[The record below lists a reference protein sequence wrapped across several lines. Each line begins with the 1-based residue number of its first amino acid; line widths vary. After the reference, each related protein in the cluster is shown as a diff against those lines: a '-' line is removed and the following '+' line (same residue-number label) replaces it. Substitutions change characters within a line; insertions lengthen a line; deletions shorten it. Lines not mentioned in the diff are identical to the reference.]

1 MHSQP
6 VSLAPRH
13 LIVIGASERPHSLGE
28 RVLTALLRTPFGG
41 QITPVNLRHKTVGG
55 MKAYANLNRVPDASD
70 MALVLTPP
78 ASYEAVLKACHKQ
91 NIPHAVLV
99 QDWDGLAPEALEQA
113 QEALRKMR
121 KSNVRIT
128 VCHPAALQ
136 VPASGLNTGIY
147 PDLPAGGMGIISG
160 HASESARLSAQIAQ
174 AALGVSC
181 HIGLHYPLSPTTSAD
196 FIDTLAADPATR
208 LIAVSHNPHENQRR
222 LFSAIRRAARR
233 KPVLLSVCH
242 YADEEEQAV
251 LQALSRRCGCVLA
264 FTPDETAAALH
275 ALSAADK
282 SARKLHIIANEPCG
296 SLQTQADELGITLH
310 PLPDDGRPSENL
322 YGHIGSHP
330 APARYR
336 ALAESCL
343 QHSQTEALLAVVAP
357 TADHTAENIT
367 RLMANLQ
374 RQTDKPLFISSP
386 FSDGLLQ
393 FNRPAQAL
401 QAFRCQN
408 VYTALKQQ
416 QNQTAKPLPG
426 HLKTPSVREI
436 QKTPADL
443 PQLAKALYLP
453 EYKTPEANPQFVLTF
468 KRHARYGAVLY
479 ARTPART
486 LAVLPPFTTLDTEY
500 LIRQADLKRHQKTVH
515 QLLHSL
521 NSAVSVPFIT
531 EITVSAGSTGIGSD
545 IKTDPQ
551 AETVENVLAPYPA
564 KPAHT
569 FTLKNGQTVRIRP
582 LLPEDAEAKQNF
594 VRSLPEEQRYTRY
607 MMHLAELSPAM
618 LARACNLD
626 YACEGAVVAETE
638 DGTWLG
644 VARFGPTDTA
654 GRCEFGIST
663 APAAQGQGL
672 AAHLMEQIIQTAKQ
686 QGYREMSAEILQ
698 NNPAMQKLAGK
709 LGFALTP
716 SPHDSALAEA
726 VLPLAE
732 PKNTPVNNIKH
743 NLKQQILALKS

>member
-1 MHSQP
+1 MPGQP
-6 VSLAPRH
+6 PLSAPEH
-13 LIVIGASERPHSLGE
+13 LIVVGASERPHSLGE
-28 RVLTALLRTPFGG
+28 RVLTALLRTPFNGK
-41 QITPVNLRHKTVGG
+41 ITPVNLHHKTVGG
-55 MKAYANLNRVPDASD
+55 LKAYANINRVPDAAD

-78 ASYEAVLKACHKQ
+78 SSYEAVLKACRKQ

-99 QDWDGLAPEALEQA
+99 QDWDNLPAEAWEQAREALH
-113 QEALRKMR
+113 KMR
-121 KSNVRIT
+121 KTNVCT
-128 VCHPAALQ
+128 TLCHPAAVQ
-136 VPASGLNTGIY
+136 VPSLGLNTGTF
-147 PDLPAGGMGIISG
+147 PDLRAGSTGIISG
-160 HASESARLSAQIAQ
+160 HPSESARLPAQLAQ
-174 AALGVSC
+174 AGLGVSC
-181 HIGLHYPLSPTTSAD
+181 HIGLHYPLSPSAGY
-196 FIDTLAADPATR
+196 IDMLAADPATR
-208 LIAVSHNPHENQRR
+208 LVAVSHNPHENQRR

-233 KPVLLSVCH
+233 KPVLLSVYH
-242 YADEEEQAV
+242 YANEEERAV
-251 LQALSRRCGCVLA
+251 LLALSRRCGFSLA

-275 ALSAADK
+275 ALSAPGH

-296 SLQTQADELGITLH
+296 SLQTQAEALGITLH
-310 PLPDDGRPSENL
+310 PLPDGGRPSENP
-322 YGHIGSHP
+322 YGHIGNP

-357 TADHTAENIT
+357 TADDSAENTT

-374 RQTDKPLFISSP
+374 RQTGKPLFISSP

-393 FNRPAQAL
+393 FTRPDQAL

-408 VYTALKQQ
+408 VYADLKQQ

-426 HLKTPSVREI
+426 HLKTPSVREV
-436 QKTPADL
+436 QKTPSDL
-443 PQLAKALYLP
+443 PQLAKALFLP
-453 EYKTPEANPQFVLTF
+453 EYKTPEAAPQPVLSF
-468 KRHARYGAVLY
+468 KRHPLYGAVLY
-479 ARTPART
+479 ARTPGRMQ
-486 LAVLPPFTTLDTEY
+486 AVLPPFTTLDAEY
-500 LIRQADLKRHQKTVH
+500 LIRRADLKRHQKTVY

-521 NSAVSVPFIT
+521 NTAATVPFIT
-531 EITVSAGSTGIGSD
+531 EITVTAGSAGISSD

-551 AETVENVLAPYPA
+551 AEAAENVFAPYPA
-564 KPAHT
+564 KPAHS

-582 LLPEDAEAKQNF
+582 LLPEDAQAKQNF
-594 VRSLPEEQRYTRY
+594 VRSLPAEQRYTRY

-626 YACEGAVVAETE
+626 YACEGAIIAEAE

-654 GRCEFGIST
+654 GRCEFGISI

-698 NNPAMQKLAGK
+698 TNPAMQKLAGK
-709 LGFALTP
+709 LGFALAP
-716 SPHDSALAEA
+716 SPHDNTLAEA
-726 VLPLAE
+726 VLNLSAPE
-732 PKNTPVNNIKH
+732 NTPVNNIKR

>member
-1 MHSQP
+1 MHNRP
-6 VSLAPRH
+6 VFLTPRH
-13 LIVIGASERPHSLGE
+13 LIVIGASERPHSLGGH
-28 RVLTALLRTPFGG
+28 VLTALLRPPFGG

-55 MKAYANLNRVPDASD
+55 MKAYANLNRLPDAAD

-78 ASYEAVLKACHKQ
+78 ASYEAVLKACRKQ

-99 QDWDGLAPEALEQA
+99 QDWDGLTPDALEQA
-113 QEALRKMR
+113 QEALRKIR

-147 PDLPAGGMGIISG
+147 PDLPAGGVGIISG
-160 HASESARLSAQIAQ
+160 HASESARLAAQMSQ
-174 AALGVSC
+174 TGPGVSC
-181 HIGLHYPLSPTTSAD
+181 HIGLHYPLSPTVSAD
-196 FIDTLAADPATR
+196 FIDILAADPATR

-242 YADEEEQAV
+242 YADEEERAV
-251 LQALSRRCGCVLA
+251 LQALSLRCGFMPA

-275 ALSAADK
+275 ALSAAGK

-310 PLPDDGRPSENL
+310 PLPDDGRPSENP
-322 YGHIGSHP
+322 YGHIGGHP

-343 QHSQTEALLAVVAP
+343 QHSQTEALLAVIAP
-357 TADHTAENIT
+357 TADNTAENIT
-367 RLMANLQ
+367 RLTANLQ

-393 FNRPAQAL
+393 FTRPVQAL

-408 VYTALKQQ
+408 VYTGLKQQ

-426 HLKTPSVREI
+426 YLKTPSVREI

-443 PQLAKALYLP
+443 PQLAKSLYLP
-453 EYKTPEANPQFVLTF
+453 EYKTPEANPQFVLSF

-479 ARTPART
+479 ALTPERT
-486 LAVLPPFTTLDTEY
+486 LAVLPPFTTIDADH
-500 LIRQADLKRHQKTVH
+500 LIRRTGLKRHQKTVH

-521 NSAVSVPFIT
+521 NTAASVPFIT
-531 EITVSAGSTGIGSD
+531 EITVSAGSAGTASD

-564 KPAHT
+564 KPSHT
-569 FTLKNGQTVRIRP
+569 FTMKNGQTVRIRP

-626 YACEGAVVAETE
+626 YSCEGAVIAETE
-638 DGTWLG
+638 NGTWLG
-644 VARFGPTDTA
+644 VARFGPADTA
-654 GRCEFGIST
+654 GRCEFGISA

-686 QGYREMSAEILQ
+686 QGYREMAAEILQ
-698 NNPAMQKLAGK
+698 SNPAMQKLAGK

-726 VLPLAE
+726 VLNLAE
-732 PKNTPVNNIKH
+732 PKNTPVNNIRH